1 MRNITNILLLLM
13 CMVGFLPSCTEDDT
27 VKERTY
33 DLSFGFESL
42 TEFANIGKQSLW
54 PATVFRSLR
63 GKRMLRLWIC
73 RDWLSIISGGDI
85 MAANG
90 FRLKN
95 LMWRRQ
101 RG

>member
-42 TEFANIGKQSLW
+42 TEFANIGKQSFVAGDSVSLLAW
-54 PATVFRSLR
+54 KKNAEIVDLSGLVINNIRWGYNGGEWLPA
-63 GKRMLRLWIC
+63 
-73 RDWLSIISGGDI
+73 
-85 MAANG
+85 
-90 FRLKN
+90 
-95 LMWRRQ
+95 
-101 RG
+101 